1 MQADAEEAWITVPE
15 GRPDTIVIIVPTV
28 EERSSDAP
36 SWAERVKS
44 NQMSHMDS
52 SATAAYPSHL
62 RSEIF
67 DFDGVLPTE
76 RLGELSHDNQLRLFR
91 LNGVPNRPC
100 TARFSLPDPSI
111 DSSRIME
118 EVISTGVERKFVKC
132 IQRFPLWSG
141 RNYVCMKSRL

>member
-1 MQADAEEAWITVPE
+1 MTPPLGQRELRASDVPH
-15 GRPDTIVIIVPTV
+15 GFQCDCGLPI
-28 EERSSDAP
+28 AP
-36 SWAERVKS
+36 GV
-44 NQMSHMDS
+44 
-52 SATAAYPSHL
+52 

-76 RLGELSHDNQLRLFR
+76 RLGELSHGNQLRLFR

-118 EVISTGVERKFVKC
+118 EVVSTGVERKFVKC
-132 IQRFPLWSG
+132 IQRLRSG
-141 RNYVCMKSRL
+141 VVEITFARRQTVICF